1 MPTPLLNARVSPDV
15 VAKLDAL
22 AADTD
27 TTRSDMVRAA
37 VDYLV
42 TNPDAVLAELVAA
55 GVIEVRTTK
64 RRGRR

>member
-1 MPTPLLNARVSPDV
+1 MALSLTAFRLDPDM
-15 VAKLDAL
+15 VAALDAL

-27 TTRSDMVRAA
+27 STRSDMVRAA

-55 GVIEVRTTK
+55 GLIEVRTTK